1 CSILFGEPQAGKSP
15 PAPHKTC
22 GFGACLAGAIPIP
35 DKIEAIFIWNWH
47 NTLFF
52 KRLIRI
58 SNQNCIHAV
67 LIWRL
72 RRKCCFALPLEMLR
86 ISA

>member
-1 CSILFGEPQAGKSP
+1 MCVVRAVGIFPDSSEIPLWSEIFPSGRFPLEGGALPACCP
-15 PAPHKTC
+15 PNKMEH
-22 GFGACLAGAIPIP
+22 
-35 DKIEAIFIWNWH
+35 
-47 NTLFF
+47 
-52 KRLIRI
+52 LIRI

-72 RRKCCFALPLEMLR
+72 RRKRCFALPLEMLR